1 MKGSVK
7 KRGKSWCYVVD
18 LPRRADGKRN
28 QKIKSGFRTRKE
40 AEAALATT
48 MTEAN
53 KGEYIEPS
61 RMTVKD
67 YLTKWL
73 EDSVK
78 HNNKKSTL
86 VNYKYLL
93 ETHVFEEIGEI
104 ELGSLQPRHLQQLYS
119 DKLQNGRVDGE
130 GGLSA
135 TTVRRIHAVLRKAL
149 STAVKWQLIR
159 LNPADAVDAP
169 KQSRKEMKCL
179 TKEDVETFL
188 EAVQSDTYKVLYL
201 VAIMTGMRR
210 GEILG
215 LRWQDV
221 DLDNGQASIRQSY
234 IALHD
239 GSMHLDTTKTK
250 GSERTVALPN
260 SVVQALRKHKVLQAA
275 HQLKL
280 GPAYKDHDLVFAS
293 EMGTPINAS
302 NLNRNFKQTLKKA
315 GLPNIRPHDLRHTHA
330 TLMLQEGVH
339 PKIVSER
346 LGHSSIQITLDT
358 YSHVLPNLQSEAAQK
373 LDKALFGKSDGTE
386 EVKEN
391 HAVYSIRVAN

>member
-48 MTEAN
+48 MAEAN

-119 DKLQNGRVDGE
+119 DKLQNGRVYGE

-250 GSERTVALPN
+250 GSERTVALSN
-260 SVVQALRKHKVLQAA
+260 SVVVALRRHKALQAA

-280 GPAYKDHDLVFAS
+280 GHAYKDYDLVFAS

-302 NLNRNFKQTLKKA
+302 NLHRNFKQTLEKA